1 LGNWELNAINQEEK
15 MAGGKA
21 RPKKDKMLKVSGGQ
35 QVKAGEILLRGFST
49 YRAGKNV
56 KGIDPLFALSSG
68 KIYFSKKK
76 TPHGKVRTYINILP
90 PEVKAK

>member
-1 LGNWELNAINQEEK
+1 

-35 QVKAGEILLRGFST
+35 IVKTGQILIRGFST
-49 YRAGKNV
+49 YKAGKNV
-56 KGIDPLFALSSG
+56 KGLDPFMALCPG

-76 TPHGKVRTYINILP
+76 TPHGRVRTFINILP
-90 PEVKAK
+90 VEPAKK